1 MVIKQKRALI
11 LSDFDGTICK
21 ADIGHAV
28 LREFT
33 GKSWDELDREYVKG
47 TMGSRAAYVKIAP
60 LIAGNREKMKEFI
73 LARGKLARGFSP
85 FYHLCG
91 KKNLDVKIVSDGL
104 DFYIRS
110 ILEQHGFPDIEF
122 YSNVLEFGAGDSLA
136 IKFPGMNALC
146 GRCGTCKN
154 SVLHSFRLMYE
165 QIIYI
170 GDGHSDI
177 CPSRSADL
185 VFAKGVLLKKYREE
199 NIPCIPFEDF
209 STINKYLK
217 NNY

>member
-1 MVIKQKRALI
+1 MLIKQKRALI

-21 ADIGHAV
+21 TDIGNAV
-28 LREFT
+28 LSEFT
-33 GKSWDELDREYVKG
+33 RKSWDELDREYIKG
-47 TMGSRAAYVKIAP
+47 AIGSRAAYEKIAP
-60 LIAGNREKMKEFI
+60 LIAGNREKMKDFV

-85 FYHLCG
+85 FYKLCG
-91 KKNLDVKIVSDGL
+91 KKNLDLKIVSDGL

-110 ILEQHGFPDIEF
+110 ILEKHGFPDIEF
-122 YSNVLEFGAGDSLA
+122 FSNVLEYGNDDSPA

-177 CPSRSADL
+177 CASRSADV

-199 NIPCIPFEDF
+199 NIPCIPFDDF
-209 STINKYLK
+209 STINQYLRK
-217 NNY
+217 NY